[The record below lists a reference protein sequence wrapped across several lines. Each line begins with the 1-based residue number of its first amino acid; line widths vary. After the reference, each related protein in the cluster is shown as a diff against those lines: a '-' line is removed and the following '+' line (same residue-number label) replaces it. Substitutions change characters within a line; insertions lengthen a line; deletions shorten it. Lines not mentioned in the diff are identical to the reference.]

1 MVKLIIIGI
10 FNLNRGVMESF
21 PQKVT
26 SMDKDGSKHMRRHY
40 SRKVHD
46 TLEQETKRRSVS
58 LEPSTQE
65 KRW

>member
-1 MVKLIIIGI
+1 
-10 FNLNRGVMESF
+10 MESY

-26 SMDKDGSKHMRRHY
+26 SMDKDGSKHMQRPY

-46 TLEQETKRRSVS
+46 TLEQETKRSV
-58 LEPSTQE
+58 LPEPRKQE

>member
-1 MVKLIIIGI
+1 
-10 FNLNRGVMESF
+10 MESF

-26 SMDKDGSKHMRRHY
+26 SMDKDGSKHMQRPY

-58 LEPSTQE
+58 LEPSKQE